1 MRNLLQK
8 IILLL
13 ILSNSFY
20 YMAIAETSK
29 KDSCNSNEIYNT
41 LIIPLSLISTG
52 LIVNKSTFEKSL
64 DRDIIDYV
72 GPNYYFGIDDYTQ
85 HIPFIEMYIADLAGV
100 EARNHWF
107 DQTKYL
113 LLSNL
118 ISSSTTHLLKD
129 WTKKKRPAGADD
141 SFPSGHTTAA
151 FTNATVLYNEFSQTS
166 DILAYSG
173 YAFAVTT
180 GTFRMINNK
189 HWLSDVLVGAGI
201 GMLATQLVY
210 YIEPLKDFNPF
221 IDTENITL
229 IPSYNDSEFALYF
242 SYKF

>member
-1 MRNLLQK
+1 MIKFSLF
-8 IILLL
+8 L
-13 ILSNSFY
+13 IFLFSINNVS
-20 YMAIAETSK
+20 IAEISN
-29 KDSCNSNEIYNT
+29 KDSSSSNEIYSK

-52 LIVNKSTFEKSL
+52 LIVNKSTFEKSVNS
-64 DRDIIDYV
+64 DIIDYV

-85 HIPFIEMYIADLAGV
+85 HIPFIEMYIADIAGV
-100 EARNHWF
+100 EAKNHWF

-113 LLSNL
+113 LISNI
-118 ISSSTTHLLKD
+118 ISSGTTLTLKKL
-129 WTKKKRPAGADD
+129 TKKQRPVGADD
-141 SFPSGHTTAA
+141 SFPSGHTTEA

-180 GTFRMINNK
+180 GAFRMINNR

-201 GMLATQLVY
+201 GMLATELVY
-210 YIEPLKDFNPF
+210 YIEPFKDFNPF
-221 IDTENITL
+221 IDTDNITL
-229 IPSYNDSEFALYF
+229 IPSYNNSEYGLYF

>member
-1 MRNLLQK
+1 MINLIEKL
-8 IILLL
+8 ILFL
-13 ILSNSFY
+13 ILSNLFH
-20 YMAIAETSK
+20 YMAIAETSN

-72 GPNYYFGIDDYTQ
+72 GPNYYFGIDAYTQ

-113 LLSNL
+113 LISNL
-118 ISSSTTHLLKD
+118 ISSSTTHLLKN
-129 WTKKKRPAGADD
+129 WIKKQRPAGADD
-141 SFPSGHTTAA
+141 SFPSGHTTGA
-151 FTNATVLYNEFSQTS
+151 FTNAQVLYNEFNQTS
-166 DILAYSG
+166 DALAYSG

-180 GTFRMINNK
+180 GMFRMLNNK
-189 HWLSDVLVGAGI
+189 HWL
-201 GMLATQLVY
+201 
-210 YIEPLKDFNPF
+210 
-221 IDTENITL
+221 
-229 IPSYNDSEFALYF
+229 
-242 SYKF
+242 